1 MKFEYDGKRLL
12 TVEETK
18 RVATAKQKAWKIFQT
33 ALLEIEDCRDALL
46 MTWADHV
53 AAGRAVTKL
62 SEDFACTH
70 MTPKQIRDILSDNLN
85 RAIDVEEMSEKIAY
99 ILKANIATTVYED
112 LYREMGA
119 WRWPKVKQRYE
130 EYLELRNI
138 LLAANLRLVPR
149 FVLPYVRRGVD
160 FDDLVQE
167 GRLGLVRAVEKYDP
181 DRGIRFSSYAS
192 WWIKQGIRKAI
203 KNDRRAVRLPHHVYD
218 YASKVTRQSA
228 TFRMQHR
235 RDPTLKE
242 LVALTGFSREKIEGL
257 AGVMSDL
264 ISLERPTKVRRED
277 LEAIEEEPQRR
288 VEETVLTNQLD
299 SIMDKILTPVEAA
312 IVRQHYGINTPESPL
327 SKIATN
333 VKLSQERVRQL
344 ELRALT
350 KLKNYLK
357 EV

>member
-12 TVEETK
+12 TVDETK
-18 RVATAKQKAWKIFQT
+18 RVATAKQKAWRVFLVT
-33 ALLEIEDCRDALL
+33 LLEVEECRDALL
-46 MTWADHV
+46 LTWADHV
-53 AAGRAVTKL
+53 EAGRAVTKL

-70 MTPKQIRDILSDNLN
+70 MTPKQVRDILSDNLN
-85 RAIDVEEMSEKIAY
+85 LAIEAEQVEDKISF
-99 ILKANIATTVYED
+99 ILKANIATTVYEE
-112 LYREMGA
+112 LYRELGA
-119 WRWPKVKQRYE
+119 WRWPKVKRKYD
-130 EYLELRNI
+130 EYLKLRNI

-167 GRLGLVRAVEKYDP
+167 GRMALVRAVEKYDP

-218 YASKVTRQSA
+218 YASKVARQSA
-228 TFRMQHR
+228 TFRMQNR
-235 RDPTLKE
+235 RDPTLKD
-242 LVALTGFSREKIEGL
+242 LVTLTGLSRDKIEGL

-264 ISLERPTKVRRED
+264 ISLEHPTKVRRED
-277 LEAIEEEPQRR
+277 LEAIEEEPQRKI
-288 VEETVLTNQLD
+288 EETVLTNQLD
-299 SIMDKILTPVEAA
+299 SIMDKVLSPVEAT
-312 IVRQHYGINTPESPL
+312 IIRQHYGINAPEAPL
-327 SKIATN
+327 SKIAAN
-333 VKLSQERVRQL
+333 VRLSQERVRQL
-344 ELRALT
+344 EVRALS